1 MRASPPRGTVRVMDK
16 KSVGVGA
23 VALAVAVAGTLTAA
37 ASASSNAASAPTA
50 VVESTATR
58 AMDQE
63 TYLTIIRGM
72 MATRAE
78 HERTDAELI
87 ASGRSICADVDAG
100 ATMST
105 FNDQIREIDGDQVF
119 YHVAIRSSVLAFCPQ
134 HRDILD

>member
-1 MRASPPRGTVRVMDK
+1 MNK
-16 KSVGVGA
+16 KSVAVGA

-37 ASASSNAASAPTA
+37 ASTTGANTPTVAVESASA
-50 VVESTATR
+50 R
-58 AMDQE
+58 AMDQG
-63 TYLTIIRGM
+63 TYLAIIRGM

-119 YHVAIRSSVLAFCPQ
+119 YHVAIRSSVLTFCPQ